1 MSNTAFNC
9 LSLVHN
15 LSIVHYNV
23 QSIISKLEILH
34 AELFECDILAFTE
47 RRLDPTIDTDDLIL
61 QSYYRPERKDR
72 NSDTHGGVML
82 YVKEGLHYKRRDDL
96 ELQNIEN
103 IWIEL
108 ANSQKRTLLRLFY
121 RPPNSDAAYLA
132 HIEDSISLA
141 IDTDISELIITGDF
155 NLSLFNQQA
164 FRQIHSICT
173 HFLFTNVLMN
183 LHIIQNIHRQ

>member
-1 MSNTAFNC
+1 MSNTAFNS

-47 RRLDPTIDTDDLIL
+47 TRLDPTIDTDDLIL

-141 IDTDISELIITGDF
+141 IGTGISELIITGDF